1 MNEAPSVAS
10 PARITPSLSSL
21 SVSSIASKC
30 TRSALAYALQCQVG
44 MGTWRR
50 LAIIASVV
58 AFVLGGA
65 WHFLE
70 ERPYR
75 RPLLAAARPSFSAKL
90 TLALPPRAISSAAST
105 SPPVASS
112 VAPVPAA
119 VLRVSTPPF
128 EYTDNYLLVG
138 LDRRPFGGGAGLS
151 DTILVAVFDEA
162 RDSLGL
168 VSIPRDLWVEIPG
181 HAEDRINTVMN
192 VARRSGEDPLALLG
206 RVVENTLG
214 LPIGHSL
221 AIDLGVFER
230 AVDALGGITVDV
242 PCPIVD
248 RFLDPR
254 DETGY
259 RKLDLAAG
267 AAHLDGVTAAMYAR
281 SRHGRSDFSR
291 ARRQQAILVGMR
303 RALSKPSSLMRLPT
317 LFSSLEDSIET
328 DLSRAEVLRL
338 AQRLLQVPSAHLH
351 GLVLGSEQVSAM
363 QAGGRAVLRG
373 KPEAINDALNQLFS
387 SPSPG
392 LPQVGSVCP
401 KADVALG
408 SG

>member
-1 MNEAPSVAS
+1 MTS
-10 PARITPSLSSL
+10 
-21 SVSSIASKC
+21 
-30 TRSALAYALQCQVG
+30 G
-44 MGTWRR
+44 RR
-50 LAIIASVV
+50 LAVIATLV
-58 AFVLGGA
+58 ALSAWGA
-65 WHFLE
+65 WRFLSA
-70 ERPYR
+70 RPYR
-75 RPLLAAARPSFSAKL
+75 RPLLVPAVANTSAKL
-90 TLALPPRAISSAAST
+90 AVVAAPTIPSAPAST
-105 SPPVASS
+105 SAAPDAGLPPITA
-112 VAPVPAA
+112 
-119 VLRVSTPPF
+119 LRTSTPPF

-151 DTILVAVFDEA
+151 DTILVAVFDEGSS
-162 RDSLGL
+162 SLGL

-214 LPIGHSL
+214 LPIAHSV
-221 AIDLGVFER
+221 AIDLGVFEH

-254 DETGY
+254 DPSGY

-267 AAHLDGVTAAMYAR
+267 AARLDGVTAAMYAR

-291 ARRQQAILVGMR
+291 ARRQQAILLGMR
-303 RALSKPSSLMRLPT
+303 RELTKSSLVRMAKV
-317 LFSSLEDSIET
+317 FDSLEDSLET
-328 DLSRAEVLRL
+328 DLSRAEVLGI
-338 AQRLLQVPSAHLH
+338 AQRLLRVSPAHLH
-351 GLVLGSEQVSAM
+351 GVVLGAEQVSAM
-363 QAGGRAVLRG
+363 QASGGRAVLRP
-373 KPEAINDALNQLFS
+373 KPDAINDALSQLFS
-387 SPSPG
+387 APSPG
-392 LPQVGSVCP
+392 LPQAGSVCP

>member
-1 MNEAPSVAS
+1 M
-10 PARITPSLSSL
+10 AR
-21 SVSSIASKC
+21 AH
-30 TRSALAYALQCQVG
+30 
-44 MGTWRR
+44 W
-50 LAIIASVV
+50 LAILATVV
-58 AFVLGGA
+58 ALVAWGS
-65 WHFLE
+65 WHFLSA
-70 ERPYR
+70 RPYR
-75 RPLLAAARPSFSAKL
+75 RPLLAPSPSASAVE
-90 TLALPPRAISSAAST
+90 LAVVAPPATVSAA
-105 SPPVASS
+105 ASAA
-112 VAPVPAA
+112 VAPDAGPASA
-119 VLRVSTPPF
+119 PIAAIRTSTPPF

-151 DTILVAVFDEA
+151 DTIVVAVFDEPNDA
-162 RDSLGL
+162 LGL

-214 LPIGHSL
+214 LPIGHSV

-254 DETGY
+254 DPTGY
-259 RKLDLAAG
+259 RKLDLSAG
-267 AAHLDGVTAAMYAR
+267 AARLDGVTAAMYAR

-303 RALSKPSSLMRLPT
+303 RELSKSSFVRLAK
-317 LFSSLEDSIET
+317 LFDSLEDSLET
-328 DLSRAEVLRL
+328 DLSRAEVLTL
-338 AQRLLQVPSAHLH
+338 AQRLLRVSPAHLH
-351 GLVLGSEQVSAM
+351 GLVLGAEQVSAM
-363 QAGGRAVLRG
+363 QATGGRAVLRA
-373 KPEAINDALNQLFS
+373 KPDAITDALGQLFS
-387 SPSPG
+387 APSPG
-392 LPQVGSVCP
+392 LPQAGSICP